1 MSRVPA
7 RAQAAFTP
15 QAPSPVRAAHEARK
29 PLLVPPFQIFQEY
42 GGLAGNGQLIAPRRA
57 DNGASYAFS
66 LRRGSDGFS
75 PLRGSR
81 QKVARLI
88 LAKEE
93 AMQRH
98 CRRNAECRTHAARE
112 RHFGKRHSKATF

>member
-1 MSRVPA
+1 MPALMSRSISVCSIGMESHPHRLSISTSGKVMSRVPA

-15 QAPSPVRAAHEARK
+15 QAASPVRAAHEARK

-88 LAKEE
+88 L
-93 AMQRH
+93 
-98 CRRNAECRTHAARE
+98 
-112 RHFGKRHSKATF
+112 